1 MPNNKKPRPANVQ
14 ELEKRRM
21 EVMQATQKAAQET
34 QKTIQG
40 WQKTLETIAPQLTEQ
55 ISSAIHNYRAD
66 THRQVIENKKIEQR
80 NFTITLIG
88 VMVIFGTVA
97 ILTALAIVPSSGFI
111 FLAGATTGYLFKSFT
126 KL

>member
-1 MPNNKKPRPANVQ
+1 MPNNKKSRPTNVQ

-21 EVMQATQKAAQET
+21 EVMQATQKAAQEA

-55 ISSAIHNYRAD
+55 ISSAIRNYRTD
-66 THRQVIENKKIEQR
+66 THRQVIENKKIDQR
-80 NFTITLIG
+80 NFRTTLIG

-97 ILTALAIVPSSGFI
+97 ILTAVAIVPPSGFI
-111 FLAGATTGYLFKSFT
+111 FLAGAITGYLFKSFT
-126 KL
+126 RL

>member
-1 MPNNKKPRPANVQ
+1 MPNNKKPRPTNIQ

-21 EVMQATQKAAQET
+21 EVMQATQKAAQEA
-34 QKTIQG
+34 QKTMQG
-40 WQKTLETIAPQLTEQ
+40 WQKTLETVAPQLIDE
-55 ISSAIHNYRAD
+55 IRNYRAD
-66 THRQVIENKKIEQR
+66 THRQVIENKKIEQH
-80 NFTITLIG
+80 NFTITLTA